1 MPVPRSASY
10 LGVSN
15 YMSTFILNLSKC
27 AESLN
32 IYAEFVSLLNLC
44 GGTAFNS

>member
-15 YMSTFILNLSKC
+15 YMPTFIPNC

-32 IYAEFVSLLNLC
+32 IYAEFVSMLNLC
-44 GGTAFNS
+44 EGTAFNY